1 MRVTKWNK
9 LVILDHLRVVTVTC
23 GALETLLIVVT
34 AHEGYQND
42 RATSANILIHQTPPS
57 VDT

>member
-34 AHEGYQND
+34 GYEGYQND
-42 RATSANILIHQTPPS
+42 RATPGNIVIHPTPAS
-57 VDT
+57 VET